1 MKFKRAAFAIL
12 LVGALAL
19 VGYLAGC
26 GAKGGTGTESDGFIE
41 LTSNLDSNC
50 VQPLERTSAKITATV
65 VQGNGNPV
73 PVGTLVV
80 FRLTPAIATFPN
92 GQQVFSTHTTDAT
105 GVVVVTVIFGNQQGD
120 LAVTAESIGKKSRLD
135 IFLFFDSSKCP
146 GADTGTGSGS
156 GTDTSTS
163 TDTSGGS
170 GSGSAALS
178 TSILLSAPSLAM
190 STNDAQTVT
199 ATVHDADG
207 NPVPMGT
214 NVTFFTD
221 LGTFSNGRQDITVAT
236 ADENGTASTA
246 LFAGSTPGLAT
257 VYASSGGDNQVIN
270 VEILAR

>member
-12 LVGALAL
+12 LIGALAL

-26 GAKGGTGTESDGFIE
+26 GSKGGTGTESDGFIA

-65 VQGNGNPV
+65 VQGNDTPV

-92 GQQVFSTHTTDAT
+92 GQQVFSTHTTDAN

-135 IFLFFDSSKCP
+135 IFLFFDPSKCP
-146 GADTGTGSGS
+146 GADTGS
-156 GTDTSTS
+156 GTDTST
-163 TDTSGGS
+163 DTSTSTPTPTGTS
-170 GSGSAALS
+170 GALS
-178 TSILLSAPSLAM
+178 TAISLNTPSLAM
-190 STNDAQTVT
+190 STNEAQTVT